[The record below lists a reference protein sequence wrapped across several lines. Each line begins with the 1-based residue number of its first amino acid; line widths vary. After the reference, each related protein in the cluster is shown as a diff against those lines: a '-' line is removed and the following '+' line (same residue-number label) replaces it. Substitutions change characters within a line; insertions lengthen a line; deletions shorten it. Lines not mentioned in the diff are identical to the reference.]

1 MRVSGEIFYYR
12 GHRKPN
18 DRENPVKNLKRE
30 TRETVEAT
38 IGKVRHQ
45 NLRKGEKL
53 ANKDNEL

>member
-1 MRVSGEIFYYR
+1 MSGEIFYYR